1 MHECI
6 PDVLRSQDFEVS
18 TLLLRPERAEA
29 FLVLAHGAGAGF
41 KHTFMEGFAQALADV
56 GVASLRYNFPYMESG
71 GFPPNRPAIL
81 VDAVSAATA
90 RGLELSGD
98 LPVFAGGKS
107 MGGRMTST
115 AASQG
120 RLPGAVEGLVFV
132 GFPLHPAGRPGT
144 DRAEHL
150 ADVTQPMLFL
160 QGSRDKLATPG
171 LLLPVLAA
179 LGDQAEIQMIE
190 DADHGFHVPKR
201 SGRTDDEVIVELAER
216 AARFMRNRR
225 RS

>member
-1 MHECI
+1 
-6 PDVLRSQDFEVS
+6 
-18 TLLLRPERAEA
+18 
-29 FLVLAHGAGAGF
+29 
-41 KHTFMEGFAQALADV
+41 
-56 GVASLRYNFPYMESG
+56 
-71 GFPPNRPAIL
+71 
-81 VDAVSAATA
+81 
-90 RGLELSGD
+90 
-98 LPVFAGGKS
+98 
-107 MGGRMTST
+107 MTST

-179 LGDQAEIQMIE
+179 LGDQAEIHMIE